1 MENEGD
7 KNSIG
12 GTFAAQETL
21 RCLHLQKNH
30 TDLMQQGIL
39 INVFSDFLCNLQFG
53 TLRRPEIR
61 GRLG

>member
-7 KNSIG
+7 KNIG

-21 RCLHLQKNH
+21 RCLHLQENH

-39 INVFSDFLCNLQFG
+39 MFSVIFYATCS
-53 TLRRPEIR
+53 
-61 GRLG
+61 LGPLDVQKLEDV